1 MKFFSL
7 IITLSFF
14 LLTLGVA
21 RAAPLQEQ
29 VEKET
34 AKREQMLAPLQE
46 AFAMSKKL
54 VSDGQSAQG
63 CELLEKAYAALPETL
78 RETPLALD
86 VKKTLAKL
94 QVVLAEAAAEKN
106 HWPEARRR
114 ALASLQYD
122 PQSEVALTQLQQADE
137 VLRRGTA
144 GGEEVNP
151 ALTTTFF
158 DRLSSVRT
166 GLEEAKALRET
177 GQLQKAEERYEDVL
191 QADPFNQVATEG
203 IKKIYQE
210 RGLVAE
216 KARDLSN
223 LERRREVREAWNNIY
238 PKNSSA
244 AGGIVV
250 SGALTASPSYALEQK
265 MQKTVIPQVDF
276 SGADLETIRRALI
289 SLSRTYD
296 SDAGKG
302 GVNFVV
308 STDVANPQPVTL
320 KLRQTTLAEVV
331 RYIAQIAGVKAR
343 ITDIGVTFGPLVEK
357 RPELNSQ
364 NFTVSPSFF
373 KGADDKEQ
381 GVTGGALRG
390 AAPAGGAGATD
401 VLAGQN
407 EQKKLMALG
416 VQFPAGAYAVY
427 NQKTSQLKVVNNQE
441 MLDMIGQL
449 ISAAEEQTLL
459 IQVGVRLVEINQLD
473 LDSITMNSTLGG
485 LPILSP
491 VPVGLSTITGSGTTT
506 KTNGSGVGGGT
517 PAASTQRG
525 VNAQLNQIQGVGLL
539 PNNTLQ
545 SFLQQG
551 VLAGTNQTTS
561 YALNTMDLGGT
572 ILNGMQFRT
581 MITAVSQKNSA
592 NVLANPSII
601 LKRGQKGVIEV
612 TQEFKYVKE
621 YSDPQSSIRTINTGG
636 TGGATNSVNVSANQS
651 VPGPE
656 TVIGSFP
663 SQISDAVPI
672 GVKMGVKPDVTGD
685 NSRVLLELEPSFVDF
700 EGFINYGTQINS
712 AYTLSY
718 FNTAVTIMTNTINQ
732 PVFIRRDLTLPAVEV
747 SDGYTLLLGG
757 LLREDIQKIDEKVP
771 IIGDIPIFGRAF
783 QGKTEQAIKKNT
795 LIFVTPRILD
805 VSGQPL
811 NPTAG
816 SPTTTTASTS
826 GPP

>member
-1 MKFFSL
+1 MK
-7 IITLSFF
+7 IF
-14 LLTLGVA
+14 LLILSICLGFFGKSVVGA
-21 RAAPLQEQ
+21 STVQEQ
-29 VEKET
+29 IEAET
-34 AKREQMLAPLQE
+34 GRREQMLQPLKE
-46 AFAMSKKL
+46 AYGVSRKL
-54 VSDGQSAQG
+54 VADGKSSEA
-63 CELLEKAYAALPETL
+63 CELLEKAYEALPEVL
-78 RETPLALD
+78 RGSSLALE
-86 VKKTLAKL
+86 VNRTLSKL
-94 QVVLAEAAAEKN
+94 QAFLSESAAQKN

-114 ALASLQYD
+114 ALASLQHD
-122 PQSEVALTQLQQADE
+122 PKNELALLQLKKSDE
-137 VLRRGTA
+137 VLRRGASGT
-144 GGEEVNP
+144 ESVNP
-151 ALTTTFF
+151 ALTTKFF
-158 DRLSSVRT
+158 DRLTAVRS
-166 GLEEAKALRET
+166 GLEEAQALRET
-177 GQLQKAEERYEDVL
+177 GQLVKAEERYEDVL
-191 QADPFNQVATEG
+191 EADPFNQVATQG
-203 IKKIYQE
+203 IQKIYEE
-210 RGLVAE
+210 RALVAE

-238 PKNSSA
+238 PKSGTTV
-244 AGGIVV
+244 GGIEIT
-250 SGALTASPSYALEQK
+250 GAMTASPAYALEK
-265 MQKTVIPQVDF
+265 KLQKTVIPQVDF

-296 SDAGKG
+296 PEAAKG

-320 KLRQTTLAEVV
+320 RLRQTSLAEVV
-331 RYIAQIAGVKAR
+331 RYISQIAGVKAR

-357 RPELNSQ
+357 SPELNSQ

-373 KGADDKEQ
+373 KGADGKED
-381 GVTGGALRG
+381 VATAEPRG
-390 AAPAGGAGATD
+390 AAGGSTAAGPDGVGK
-401 VLAGQN
+401 N
-407 EQKKLMALG
+407 EQRKLEDLG
-416 VQFPAGAYAVY
+416 VVFPTGAYAVY

-473 LDSITMNSTLGG
+473 LDSITVNSTLGG
-485 LPILSP
+485 SGINLLSP
-491 VPVGLSTITGSGTTT
+491 VPTGLLTNSGGATPSA
-506 KTNGSGVGGGT
+506 SG
-517 PAASTQRG
+517 QRG

-545 SFLQQG
+545 SFLQSG
-551 VLAGTNQTTS
+551 VLAGTNQTS
-561 YALNTMDLGGT
+561 AYSLNTMDLGGT

-581 MITAVSQKNSA
+581 LITAVSQKNSA

-612 TQEFKYVKE
+612 SQEFKYVKE

-636 TGGATNSVNVSANQS
+636 AGGGSNSVNVSANQS

-712 AYTLSY
+712 AYTQSY
-718 FNTAVTIMTNTINQ
+718 FQTAVTIMTNIINQ

-816 SPTTTTASTS
+816 SPATTTASTS

>member
-1 MKFFSL
+1 MKTFPMMIL
-7 IITLSFF
+7 LGFF
-14 LLTLGVA
+14 LLTLGDV

-46 AFAMSKKL
+46 AFAASKKL
-54 VSDGQSAQG
+54 VSDGQSSQG
-63 CELLEKAYAALPETL
+63 CEILEKAYGTLPETL
-78 RETPLALD
+78 RGTPLASD
-86 VKKTLAKL
+86 VRKTLAKL
-94 QVVLAEAAAEKN
+94 QALLAQGAAEKN

-114 ALASLQYD
+114 ALASLQYE
-122 PQSEVALTQLQQADE
+122 PQNEKALTQLQQADE
-137 VLRRGTA
+137 VLRRGTV
-144 GGEEVNP
+144 GGEVVNP
-151 ALTTTFF
+151 ALTTKFF
-158 DRLSSVRT
+158 DRLNIVRS
-166 GLEEAKALRET
+166 GLEEAQALRET
-177 GQLQKAEERYEDVL
+177 GQLQKSEDRYEDVL
-191 QADPFNQVATEG
+191 QADPFNQAATEG

-238 PKNSSA
+238 PKSSSV
-244 AGGIVV
+244 AGGIEVT
-250 SGALTASPSYALEQK
+250 GALTASPSYVLEQK

-373 KGADDKEQ
+373 KGAEDKEQ

-390 AAPAGGAGATD
+390 AASAGSVGGAD
-401 VLAGQN
+401 VVPAGQN

-416 VQFPAGAYAVY
+416 VQFPPGAYAVY

-473 LDSITMNSTLGG
+473 LDSITVNSTLGG
-485 LPILSP
+485 SGINLLSP
-491 VPVGLSTITGSGTTT
+491 VPAGFNSSSGG
-506 KTNGSGVGGGT
+506 KT
-517 PAASTQRG
+517 PAASGQRG

-545 SFLQQG
+545 SFLRSG
-551 VLAGTNQTTS
+551 VLAGTNQGSS
-561 YALNTMDLGGT
+561 YSLNTMDLGGT

-581 MITAVSQKNSA
+581 LITAVSQKTSA
-592 NVLANPSII
+592 NVLANPSIT

-621 YSDPQSSIRTINTGG
+621 YSDPQSSIRTIQPDTGFVVG
-636 TGGATNSVNVSANQS
+636 NVTS

-700 EGFINYGTQINS
+700 EGFINYGTPINS
-712 AYTLSY
+712 SYTKTY
-718 FNTAVTIMTNTINQ
+718 FNQTVTIMTNNIQQ

-747 SDGYTLLLGG
+747 TDGYTLLLGG

-816 SPTTTTASTS
+816 SPTTASAS

>member
-1 MKFFSL
+1 MKTFLLIFSL
-7 IITLSFF
+7 C
-14 LLTLGVA
+14 LGVSGSSLV
-21 RAAPLQEQ
+21 RASTVQEQ
-29 VEKET
+29 IEAET
-34 AKREQMLAPLQE
+34 GKREQMLQPLKE
-46 AFAMSKKL
+46 AYG
-54 VSDGQSAQG
+54 VSRKMVADGKNSEA
-63 CELLEKAYAALPETL
+63 CELLEKAYEALPEAL
-78 RETPLALD
+78 RGSSLALE
-86 VKKTLAKL
+86 VNRTLSKL
-94 QVVLAEAAAEKN
+94 QASLAEAAAQQN

-114 ALASLQYD
+114 ALASLQHD
-122 PQSEVALTQLQQADE
+122 PKNELALLQLEKSDE
-137 VLRRGTA
+137 VLRRGASGT
-144 GGEEVNP
+144 ESVNP
-151 ALTTTFF
+151 ALTTKFF
-158 DRLSSVRT
+158 DRLTAVRS
-166 GLEEAKALRET
+166 GLEEAQALRET
-177 GQLQKAEERYEDVL
+177 GQLAKAEERYEDVL
-191 QADPFNQVATEG
+191 EADPFNQVATQG
-203 IKKIYQE
+203 IQKIYEE
-210 RGLVAE
+210 RALVAE

-238 PKNSSA
+238 PKSGTTV
-244 AGGIVV
+244 GGIEIT
-250 SGALTASPSYALEQK
+250 GAMTASPAYALEKK

-296 SDAGKG
+296 PEAAKG

-308 STDVANPQPVTL
+308 STDVTNSQPVTL
-320 KLRQTTLAEVV
+320 RLRQTSLAEVV
-331 RYIAQIAGVKAR
+331 RYISQIAGVKAR

-357 RPELNSQ
+357 SPELNSQ

-373 KGADDKEQ
+373 KGADGKEDV
-381 GVTGGALRG
+381 GTAEPRGATGGS
-390 AAPAGGAGATD
+390 AAAGLDGVGK
-401 VLAGQN
+401 N
-407 EQKKLMALG
+407 EQKKLEDLG
-416 VQFPAGAYAVY
+416 VVFPTGAYAVY

-441 MLDMIGQL
+441 MLDLIGQL

-473 LDSITMNSTLGG
+473 LDSITVNSTLGG
-485 LPILSP
+485 SGINLLSP
-491 VPVGLSTITGSGTTT
+491 VPVGLL
-506 KTNGSGVGGGT
+506 TNGGGAT
-517 PAASTQRG
+517 PSASTQRG

-545 SFLQQG
+545 SFLQSG
-551 VLAGTNQTTS
+551 VLAGTNQTSS

-572 ILNGMQFRT
+572 ILNGMQLRT
-581 MITAVSQKNSA
+581 LITAVSQKNSA

-612 TQEFKYVKE
+612 AQEFKYVKE
-621 YSDPQSSIRTINTGG
+621 YSAPQSSIRTLIPDGGGAVNTGI
-636 TGGATNSVNVSANQS
+636 
-651 VPGPE
+651 PGPE

-663 SQISDAVPI
+663 SQISDPVPI

-685 NSRVLLELEPSFVDF
+685 NSRVLLELEPSFIDF
-700 EGFINYGTQINS
+700 EGFINYGTPIYS
-712 AYTLSY
+712 AFAASTYGVQTL
-718 FNTAVTIMTNTINQ
+718 ILTNNIQQ

-816 SPTTTTASTS
+816 SPTTASAS

>member
-1 MKFFSL
+1 MKIFLLIFSL
-7 IITLSFF
+7 C
-14 LLTLGVA
+14 LGFSGKSVVVA
-21 RAAPLQEQ
+21 SALQDQIEA
-29 VEKET
+29 ET
-34 AKREQMLAPLQE
+34 GKREQMLQPLKE
-46 AFAMSKKL
+46 AYG
-54 VSDGQSAQG
+54 VSRKMVADGKSSEA
-63 CELLEKAYAALPETL
+63 CELLEKAYEALPEVL
-78 RETPLALD
+78 RGAPLAME
-86 VKKTLAKL
+86 VNKTLSKL
-94 QVVLAEAAAEKN
+94 QASLAEAAAQQN

-114 ALASLQYD
+114 ALVSLQHD
-122 PQSEVALTQLQQADE
+122 PKNELALLQLQKSDE
-137 VLRRGTA
+137 VLRRGVS
-144 GGEEVNP
+144 GSESVNP
-151 ALTTTFF
+151 ALTTKFF
-158 DRLSSVRT
+158 DRLTAVRS
-166 GLEEAKALRET
+166 GLEEAQSLRET
-177 GQLQKAEERYEDVL
+177 GQLAKAEERYEDVL
-191 QADPFNQVATEG
+191 EADPFNQVATEG
-203 IKKIYQE
+203 IQKIYEE
-210 RGLVAE
+210 RALVAE

-238 PKNSSA
+238 PKSGA
-244 AGGIVV
+244 TVGGIEIT
-250 SGALTASPSYALEQK
+250 GAMTASPAYVLEK
-265 MQKTVIPQVDF
+265 KLQKTVIPQVDF

-296 SDAGKG
+296 PETAKG
-302 GVNFVV
+302 GINFIV
-308 STDVANPQPVTL
+308 STDVTNPQPVTL
-320 KLRQTTLAEVV
+320 RLRQTSLAEVV
-331 RYIAQIAGVKAR
+331 RYISQIAGVKAR

-373 KGADDKEQ
+373 KGADGKEDA
-381 GVTGGALRG
+381 GTDAPRG
-390 AAPAGGAGATD
+390 AGGGTVTTGSDSAGK
-401 VLAGQN
+401 N
-407 EQKKLMALG
+407 EQKKLEDLG
-416 VQFPAGAYAVY
+416 VVFPPGAYAVY

-473 LDSITMNSTLGG
+473 LDSITVNSTLGG
-485 LPILSP
+485 SGINLLSP
-491 VPVGLSTITGSGTTT
+491 VPAGLL
-506 KTNGSGVGGGT
+506 TNGGGAT
-517 PAASTQRG
+517 PSASTQRG

-545 SFLQQG
+545 SFLQSG
-551 VLAGTNQTTS
+551 VLAGTNQTSS
-561 YALNTMDLGGT
+561 YSLNTMDLGGT

-581 MITAVSQKNSA
+581 LITAVSQKNSA

-621 YSDPQSSIRTINTGG
+621 FSDPQSSIRTIQASSTNTTAGVIG
-636 TGGATNSVNVSANQS
+636 IIS

-663 SQISDAVPI
+663 SQISDPVPI

-700 EGFINYGTQINS
+700 EGFINYGTEINS

-718 FNTAVTIMTNTINQ
+718 FNTAVTIMTNNIQQ

-816 SPTTTTASTS
+816 SPTTASAS

>member
-1 MKFFSL
+1 
-7 IITLSFF
+7 
-14 LLTLGVA
+14 
-21 RAAPLQEQ
+21 LQ
-29 VEKET
+29 K
-34 AKREQMLAPLQE
+34 
-46 AFAMSKKL
+46 S
-54 VSDGQSAQG
+54 
-63 CELLEKAYAALPETL
+63 
-78 RETPLALD
+78 
-86 VKKTLAKL
+86 
-94 QVVLAEAAAEKN
+94 
-106 HWPEARRR
+106 
-114 ALASLQYD
+114 
-122 PQSEVALTQLQQADE
+122 DE
-137 VLRRGTA
+137 VLRRGVSGT
-144 GGEEVNP
+144 ESVNP
-151 ALTTTFF
+151 ALTTKFF
-158 DRLSSVRT
+158 DRLTAVRN
-166 GLEEAKALRET
+166 GLEEAQALRET
-177 GQLQKAEERYEDVL
+177 GQLAKAEERYEDVL
-191 QADPFNQVATEG
+191 EADPFNQVATEG
-203 IKKIYQE
+203 IQKIYEE
-210 RGLVAE
+210 RALAAE

-238 PKNSSA
+238 PKSGA
-244 AGGIVV
+244 TAGGIEIT
-250 SGALTASPSYALEQK
+250 GAMTASPAYVLEK
-265 MQKTVIPQVDF
+265 KLQKTVIPQVDF
-276 SGADLETIRRALI
+276 SAADLETIRRALI

-296 SDAGKG
+296 PETAKG

-308 STDVANPQPVTL
+308 STDVTNPQPVTL
-320 KLRQTTLAEVV
+320 RLRQTSLAEVV
-331 RYIAQIAGVKAR
+331 RYISQIAGVKAR

-373 KGADDKEQ
+373 KGADGKEDA
-381 GVTGGALRG
+381 GTDAPRG
-390 AAPAGGAGATD
+390 AGGGSVTTGSDSAGK
-401 VLAGQN
+401 N
-407 EQKKLMALG
+407 EQKKLEDLG
-416 VQFPAGAYAVY
+416 VVFPPGAYAVY

-473 LDSITMNSTLGG
+473 LDSITVNSTLGG
-485 LPILSP
+485 SGINLLSP
-491 VPVGLSTITGSGTTT
+491 VPVGLIT
-506 KTNGSGVGGGT
+506 NGGGT
-517 PAASTQRG
+517 TPSASTQRG

-545 SFLQQG
+545 SFLQSG
-551 VLAGTNQTTS
+551 VLAGTNQQSS

-581 MITAVSQKNSA
+581 LITAVSQKNSA

-601 LKRGQKGVIEV
+601 LKRGQKGVVEV

-621 YSDPQSSIRTINTGG
+621 YSDPQSSIRTIQSTS
-636 TGGATNSVNVSANQS
+636 TNANVISLVD

-663 SQISDAVPI
+663 SQISDPVPI

-718 FNTAVTIMTNTINQ
+718 YNTAVTILTNNIQQ

-771 IIGDIPIFGRAF
+771 LIGDIPIFGRAF

-816 SPTTTTASTS
+816 SPATTTASAS
-826 GPP
+826 GTP

>member
-1 MKFFSL
+1 MKTFLLIFSL
-7 IITLSFF
+7 C
-14 LLTLGVA
+14 LGVSVSSLV
-21 RAAPLQEQ
+21 RASTVQEQ
-29 VEKET
+29 IEAET
-34 AKREQMLAPLQE
+34 GKREQMLQPLKE
-46 AFAMSKKL
+46 AYG
-54 VSDGQSAQG
+54 VSRKMVADGKNSEA
-63 CELLEKAYAALPETL
+63 CELLEKAYEALPEVL
-78 RETPLALD
+78 RGSSLALE
-86 VKKTLAKL
+86 VNRTLSKL
-94 QVVLAEAAAEKN
+94 QASLAEAAAQQN

-114 ALASLQYD
+114 ALASLQHD
-122 PQSEVALTQLQQADE
+122 PKNELALLQLKKSDE
-137 VLRRGTA
+137 VLRRGVSGT
-144 GGEEVNP
+144 ESVNP
-151 ALTTTFF
+151 ALTTKFF
-158 DRLSSVRT
+158 DRLTAVRS
-166 GLEEAKALRET
+166 GLEEAQAYRET
-177 GQLQKAEERYEDVL
+177 GQLAKAEERYEDVL
-191 QADPFNQVATEG
+191 EADPFNQVATQG
-203 IKKIYQE
+203 IQKIYEE
-210 RGLVAE
+210 RALVAE

-238 PKNSSA
+238 PKSGTTV
-244 AGGIVV
+244 GGIEIT
-250 SGALTASPSYALEQK
+250 GAMIASPAYALEK
-265 MQKTVIPQVDF
+265 KLQKTIIPQVDF

-296 SDAGKG
+296 PEAAKG

-320 KLRQTTLAEVV
+320 RLRQTSLAEVV
-331 RYIAQIAGVKAR
+331 RYISQIAGVKAR

-357 RPELNSQ
+357 SPELNSQ

-373 KGADDKEQ
+373 KGANGKEDV
-381 GVTGGALRG
+381 GTAEPRG
-390 AAPAGGAGATD
+390 AAGGSAAAGSDGG
-401 VLAGQN
+401 GKN
-407 EQKKLMALG
+407 EQKKLEDLG
-416 VQFPAGAYAVY
+416 VVFPTGAYAVY

-441 MLDMIGQL
+441 MLDLIGQL

-459 IQVGVRLVEINQLD
+459 IQVGVRLVEINQSD
-473 LDSITMNSTLGG
+473 LDTITVNSTLGG
-485 LPILSP
+485 SGINLLSP
-491 VPVGLSTITGSGTTT
+491 VPAGLNSTSGGS
-506 KTNGSGVGGGT
+506 T
-517 PAASTQRG
+517 PSASTQRG

-545 SFLQQG
+545 SFLQSG
-551 VLAGTNQTTS
+551 VLAGTNQTSS
-561 YALNTMDLGGT
+561 YALNTMELGGT
-572 ILNGMQFRT
+572 ILNGMQLRT
-581 MITAVSQKNSA
+581 LIQAVSQKNSA

-612 TQEFKYVKE
+612 VQEFKYVKE
-621 YSDPQSSIRTINTGG
+621 YSDPQSSIRTINSTS
-636 TGGATNSVNVSANQS
+636 TNQATANNNLQG

-663 SQISDAVPI
+663 SQISDPVPI

-700 EGFINYGTQINS
+700 EGFINYGTIINS
-712 AYTLSY
+712 AYTLAY
-718 FNTAVTIMTNTINQ
+718 YNQAVTIMTNNIQQ

-816 SPTTTTASTS
+816 SPTTASAS
-826 GPP
+826 GTP

>member
-1 MKFFSL
+1 MKILLFIFSL
-7 IITLSFF
+7 C
-14 LLTLGVA
+14 LGFAEFSVV
-21 RAAPLQEQ
+21 RASNLQEQ
-29 VEKET
+29 IEAET
-34 AKREQMLAPLQE
+34 VKREQMLQPLKVAYGESRKMVADGKNSE
-46 AFAMSKKL
+46 A
-54 VSDGQSAQG
+54 
-63 CELLEKAYAALPETL
+63 CEFLEKAYEALPEVL
-78 RETPLALD
+78 MAAPLALE
-86 VKKTLAKL
+86 VNRTLSKL
-94 QVVLAEAAAEKN
+94 QASLSEAAAQKN

-114 ALASLQYD
+114 ALASLQHD
-122 PQSEVALTQLQQADE
+122 PKNELALLQLQKSDE
-137 VLRRGTA
+137 VLRRGVSGT
-144 GGEEVNP
+144 ESVNP
-151 ALTTTFF
+151 ALTTKFF
-158 DRLSSVRT
+158 DRLTAVRG
-166 GLEEAKALRET
+166 GLEEAQSLRET
-177 GQLQKAEERYEDVL
+177 GQLLKAEERYEDVL
-191 QADPFNQVATEG
+191 KVDPFNQVATEG
-203 IKKIYQE
+203 IQKIYEE
-210 RGLVAE
+210 RALVAE

-238 PKNSSA
+238 PKNGTA
-244 AGGIVV
+244 VGGIEI
-250 SGALTASPSYALEQK
+250 SGAMTASPAYALEK
-265 MQKTVIPQVDF
+265 KLQKTVIPQVDF
-276 SGADLETIRRALI
+276 TGADLETIRRALI
-289 SLSRTYD
+289 TQSRNYD
-296 SDAGKG
+296 PEGTKV

-308 STDVANPQPVTL
+308 STDVTNPQPVTL
-320 KLRQTTLAEVV
+320 RLRQASLAEVV
-331 RYIAQIAGVKAR
+331 RYISQIAGVKAR
-343 ITDIGVTFGPLVEK
+343 ITDIGVTFGPLIEK

-373 KGADDKEQ
+373 KQTNGKEDAVADAPRGA
-381 GVTGGALRG
+381 GGGAVG
-390 AAPAGGAGATD
+390 TGSDSAGK
-401 VLAGQN
+401 N
-407 EQKKLMALG
+407 EQKKLEDLG
-416 VQFPAGAYAVY
+416 VVFPVGAYAVY

-441 MLDMIGQL
+441 MLDLIGQL

-473 LDSITMNSTLGG
+473 LDSITVNSTLGG
-485 LPILSP
+485 SGVNLLSP
-491 VPVGLSTITGSGTTT
+491 VPAGLL
-506 KTNGSGVGGGT
+506 TNGGGGT
-517 PAASTQRG
+517 PAASQQRG

-545 SFLQQG
+545 SFLQSG
-551 VLAGTNQTTS
+551 VLAGTNQTS
-561 YALNTMDLGGT
+561 AYSLNTMDLGGT
-572 ILNGMQFRT
+572 ILNGMQFRAL
-581 MITAVSQKNSA
+581 ITAVSQKNSA

-621 YSDPQSSIRTINTGG
+621 FSDPQSSIRTIQTSSTNTTAGVVG
-636 TGGATNSVNVSANQS
+636 LIA

-663 SQISDAVPI
+663 SQISDPVPI

-712 AYTLSY
+712 AYTQTY
-718 FNTAVTIMTNTINQ
+718 YNQAVTIMTNNIQQ

-771 IIGDIPIFGRAF
+771 IIGDIPVFGRAF

-816 SPTTTTASTS
+816 SPTTASAS

>member
-7 IITLSFF
+7 IITVCSF
-14 LLTLGVA
+14 LLTPGA
-21 RAAPLQEQ
+21 IRAAPLQEQ

-46 AFAMSKKL
+46 AFAMSKRL
-54 VSDGQSAQG
+54 VSDGQSSQG
-63 CELLEKAYAALPETL
+63 CDRLEKAYAALPETL
-78 RETPLALD
+78 RGTPLALD

-94 QVVLAEAAAEKN
+94 QAILAEAAAEKN

-122 PQSEVALTQLQQADE
+122 PQSEKALTQLQQADE

-158 DRLSSVRT
+158 DRLNSVRA
-166 GLEEAKALRET
+166 GLEEAQALRET

-191 QADPFNQVATEG
+191 QVDPFNQVATEG

-216 KARDLSN
+216 RARDLSN

-390 AAPAGGAGATD
+390 AAPAGGAGASD

-473 LDSITMNSTLGG
+473 LDSITVNSTLGG
-485 LPILSP
+485 SGINLLSP
-491 VPVGLSTITGSGTTT
+491 IPVGLSTAGTNNTV
-506 KTNGSGVGGGT
+506 NGSGLGPNT
-517 PAASTQRG
+517 PTASTQRG

-545 SFLQQG
+545 SFLRQG
-551 VLAGTNQTTS
+551 QLAGTNLPSS

-581 MITAVSQKNSA
+581 MITAVSQKTSA
-592 NVLANPSII
+592 NVLANPSIT

-621 YSDPQSSIRTINTGG
+621 YSDPQSSIRTIIPPG
-636 TGGATNSVNVSANQS
+636 GGAVNAGI
-651 VPGPE
+651 PGPE

-663 SQISDAVPI
+663 SQISDSVPI

-700 EGFINYGTQINS
+700 EGFINYGTIINS
-712 AYTLSY
+712 AFAASTYGTQTL
-718 FNTAVTIMTNTINQ
+718 ILTNNINQ

-816 SPTTTTASTS
+816 SPTTASAS

>member
-1 MKFFSL
+1 MKIFP
-7 IITLSFF
+7 IEITLG
-14 LLTLGVA
+14 LLLLISGVV

-29 VEKET
+29 VEMET
-34 AKREQMLAPLQE
+34 AKREQMLVPLQE
-46 AFAMSKKL
+46 AFAASKKF
-54 VSDGQSAQG
+54 VSDGQSSQG
-63 CELLEKAYAALPETL
+63 CEILEKAYAALPETL
-78 RETPLALD
+78 RGTPLASD
-86 VKKTLAKL
+86 VRKTLAKL
-94 QVVLAEAAAEKN
+94 QALLAQGAAEKN
-106 HWPEARRR
+106 HWPEARKR
-114 ALASLQYD
+114 ALASLQYE
-122 PQSEVALTQLQQADE
+122 PKNEKALIQLQQADE
-137 VLRRGTA
+137 VLRRGTV
-144 GGEEVNP
+144 GGEVVNP
-151 ALTTTFF
+151 ALTTKFF
-158 DRLSSVRT
+158 DRLNIVRS
-166 GLEEAKALRET
+166 GLEEAQSLRET

-223 LERRREVREAWNNIY
+223 LERRREVHEAWNNIY
-238 PKNSSA
+238 PKSSSV
-244 AGGIVV
+244 AGGIEVT
-250 SGALTASPSYALEQK
+250 GALTASPSYVLEQK

-276 SGADLETIRRALI
+276 SGADLETIRRALV

-373 KGADDKEQ
+373 KGAEDKEQ

-390 AAPAGGAGATD
+390 AASAGAVGGAD
-401 VLAGQN
+401 VPTGQN

-416 VQFPAGAYAVY
+416 VQFPLGAYAVY

-441 MLDMIGQL
+441 MLDMIGML

-473 LDSITMNSTLGG
+473 LDSITANSTFGG
-485 LPILSP
+485 NGPSLLSA
-491 VPVGLSTITGSGTTT
+491 VPAGLTPTSD
-506 KTNGSGVGGGT
+506 GGT
-517 PAASTQRG
+517 PPASQQRG

-545 SFLQQG
+545 SFLQKG

-561 YALNTMDLGGT
+561 YALNTMDFGGT
-572 ILNGMQFRT
+572 IFDSFTFSTL
-581 MITAVSQKNSA
+581 ITAISQKNSA

-612 TQEFKYVKE
+612 AQEFKYVKE
-621 YSDPQSSIRTINTGG
+621 YSDPQSSIRTIQPTNT
-636 TGGATNSVNVSANQS
+636 TGSINVTA

-663 SQISDAVPI
+663 SQISDPVPI

-700 EGFINYGTQINS
+700 EGFINYGVPIYSSYTQTYYNIPE
-712 AYTLSY
+712 LL
-718 FNTAVTIMTNTINQ
+718 ITNNIQQ

-747 SDGYTLLLGG
+747 TDGYTLLLGG

-783 QGKTEQAIKKNT
+783 QGKTEQSIKKNT

-816 SPTTTTASTS
+816 SPATTTASTS
-826 GPP
+826 GTP

>member
-7 IITLSFF
+7 IITLSSF
-14 LLTLGVA
+14 LLTLGVT

-46 AFAMSKKL
+46 AFAMSKRL

-166 GLEEAKALRET
+166 GLEEAQALRET

-308 STDVANPQPVTL
+308 STDVESPQPVTL

-473 LDSITMNSTLGG
+473 MDSITVNSTFGG
-485 LPILSP
+485 NGPNLLSA
-491 VPVGLSTITGSGTTT
+491 VPAGLNPSSDG
-506 KTNGSGVGGGT
+506 KT
-517 PAASTQRG
+517 PAASQQRG
-525 VNAQLNQIQGVGLL
+525 VNGQLNQIQGVGLL

-545 SFLQQG
+545 SFLKQG

-561 YALNTMDLGGT
+561 YALNTMDFGGT
-572 ILNGMQFRT
+572 IFDSITFSTL
-581 MITAVSQKNSA
+581 ITAISQKNSA

-612 TQEFKYVKE
+612 SQEFKYVKE
-621 YSDPQSSIRTINTGG
+621 YSDPQSSIRTVIPSG
-636 TGGATNSVNVSANQS
+636 GGAVNSGI
-651 VPGPE
+651 PGPE

-663 SQISDAVPI
+663 SQISDPVPI

-685 NSRVLLELEPSFVDF
+685 NSRVLLELEPSFIDF
-700 EGFINYGTQINS
+700 EGFINYGTPIYS
-712 AYTLSY
+712 AFAASTYGGQTL
-718 FNTAVTIMTNTINQ
+718 ILTNNINQ

-771 IIGDIPIFGRAF
+771 ILGDIPIFGRGF

>member
-1 MKFFSL
+1 MKQ
-7 IITLSFF
+7 IIFIFCVAFGLGTLSNLFA
-14 LLTLGVA
+14 GS
-21 RAAPLQEQ
+21 LQEH

-34 AKREQMLAPLQE
+34 AKREQSLQPLRQAYE
-46 AFAMSKKL
+46 TSRKM
-54 VSDGQSAQG
+54 VSDGKSIDA
-63 CELLEKAYAALPETL
+63 CELLAKAYES
-78 RETPLALD
+78 TPDSLKDSSLALE
-86 VKKTLAKL
+86 VKLTLGKL
-94 QVVLAEAAAEKN
+94 EASLAEAASEQN

-114 ALASLQYD
+114 ALSSLRYD
-122 PQSEVALTQLQQADE
+122 PQNAKALAQLQKSEE
-137 VLRRGTA
+137 VLRRGTVGNEA
-144 GGEEVNP
+144 VNP
-151 ALTTTFF
+151 ALTTKFF
-158 DRLSSVRT
+158 DRLNEVRA
-166 GLEEAKALRET
+166 GLEEAQALRET
-177 GQLQKAEERYEDVL
+177 GQLQKAELRFEDVL
-191 QADPFNQVATEG
+191 EIDPFNQVATEG
-203 IKKIYQE
+203 IKKIYEE
-210 RGLVAE
+210 RALVAD

-238 PKNSSA
+238 PKSSGS
-244 AGGIVV
+244 AGSVEIT
-250 SGALTASPSYALEQK
+250 GAMTASPAYALEKK
-265 MQKTVIPQVDF
+265 MQKIVIPQVDF

-296 SDAGKG
+296 PDLSKG

-308 STDVANPQPVTL
+308 STDVVNPQPVTL
-320 KLRQTTLAEVV
+320 RLRLTSLAEVV
-331 RYIAQIAGVKAR
+331 RYISQIAGVKAR

-373 KGADDKEQ
+373 KGDDAKE
-381 GVTGGALRG
+381 GAATTGLRGGTTTGGDG
-390 AAPAGGAGATD
+390 TATSD
-401 VLAGQN
+401 GLAVQN

-416 VQFPAGAYAVY
+416 VNFPLGAYAVY

-441 MLDMIGQL
+441 MLDLIGQL

-459 IQVGVRLVEINQLD
+459 IQVGVRLVEINQSD
-473 LDSITMNSTLGG
+473 LDTITVNSTLGG
-485 LPILSP
+485 SGINLLSP
-491 VPVGLSTITGSGTTT
+491 VPTGLDSGG
-506 KTNGSGVGGGT
+506 NGQT

-545 SFLQQG
+545 SFLQSG
-551 VLAGTNQTTS
+551 VLAGTNQTSS
-561 YALNTMDLGGT
+561 YSLNTMDLGGT

-581 MITAVSQKNSA
+581 LIQAVSQKNSA

-621 YSDPQSSIRTINTGG
+621 YSDPQSSIRTINSTS
-636 TGGATNSVNVSANQS
+636 TNQTVNNNLQG

-663 SQISDAVPI
+663 STISDPVPI

-712 AYTLSY
+712 SYTLTY
-718 FNTAVTIMTNTINQ
+718 FNQAVTILTNNIQQ

-816 SPTTTTASTS
+816 APTTAATS
-826 GPP
+826 GSP

>member
-1 MKFFSL
+1 MKTILF
-7 IITLSFF
+7 I
-14 LLTLGVA
+14 LLFCSGVSGVTGA
-21 RAAPLQEQ
+21 RANTLQEQ
-29 VEKET
+29 IEAET
-34 AKREQMLAPLQE
+34 GKREQMLQPLKE
-46 AFAMSKKL
+46 AYG
-54 VSDGQSAQG
+54 VSRKMVADGKSSEA
-63 CELLEKAYAALPETL
+63 CELLEKAYEALPEALRGSFLAGEVNRTL
-78 RETPLALD
+78 S
-86 VKKTLAKL
+86 KL
-94 QVVLAEAAAEKN
+94 QASLAEAAAQQN

-114 ALASLQYD
+114 ALASLQHD
-122 PQSEVALTQLQQADE
+122 PKNELALVQLQKSDE
-137 VLRRGTA
+137 VLRRGVSDT
-144 GGEEVNP
+144 ESVNP
-151 ALTTTFF
+151 ALTTKFF
-158 DRLSSVRT
+158 DRLTAVRS
-166 GLEEAKALRET
+166 GLEEAQALRET
-177 GQLQKAEERYEDVL
+177 GQLKKAEKRYEDVL
-191 QADPFNQVATEG
+191 ETDPFNQVATDG
-203 IKKIYQE
+203 IQKIYEE
-210 RGLVAE
+210 RALVAD

-238 PKNSSA
+238 PKSGA
-244 AGGIVV
+244 AVGGIEIT
-250 SGALTASPSYALEQK
+250 GAMTASPAYALEK
-265 MQKTVIPQVDF
+265 KLQKTVVPQVDF

-296 SDAGKG
+296 PEAAKG
-302 GVNFVV
+302 GINFVV
-308 STDVANPQPVTL
+308 STDVTNPQPVTL
-320 KLRQTTLAEVV
+320 RLRQTSLADVV
-331 RYIAQIAGVKAR
+331 RYISQIAGVKAR

-373 KGADDKEQ
+373 KEADGKEDVGTDAPRGA
-381 GVTGGALRG
+381 GGGAVATG
-390 AAPAGGAGATD
+390 SDSAGK
-401 VLAGQN
+401 N
-407 EQKKLMALG
+407 EQKKLEDLG
-416 VQFPAGAYAVY
+416 VVFPPGAYAVY

-459 IQVGVRLVEINQLD
+459 IQVGVRLVEINQSD
-473 LDSITMNSTLGG
+473 LDSITVNSTLGG
-485 LPILSP
+485 SGINLLSP
-491 VPVGLSTITGSGTTT
+491 VPAGLL
-506 KTNGSGVGGGT
+506 TNGGGATPPASG
-517 PAASTQRG
+517 QQG

-545 SFLQQG
+545 SFLKQG

-561 YALNTMDLGGT
+561 YSLNTMDLGGT

-581 MITAVSQKNSA
+581 LITAVSQKNSA
-592 NVLANPSII
+592 NILANPSII

-612 TQEFKYVKE
+612 SQEFKYVKE

-636 TGGATNSVNVSANQS
+636 GGGGSNSVNVSANQS

-663 SQISDAVPI
+663 SEISDPVPI
-672 GVKMGVKPDVTGD
+672 GVKLGVKPDVTGD

-712 AYTLSY
+712 AYTQSY
-718 FNTAVTIMTNTINQ
+718 FQVACTILTNVINQ

-747 SDGYTLLLGG
+747 SDGYTLMLGG

-816 SPTTTTASTS
+816 SPTTASAS

>member
-1 MKFFSL
+1 MK
-7 IITLSFF
+7 TF
-14 LLTLGVA
+14 LLIFSICLGVSGSSLV
-21 RAAPLQEQ
+21 RASTVQEQ
-29 VEKET
+29 IEAET
-34 AKREQMLAPLQE
+34 GKREQMLQPLKE
-46 AFAMSKKL
+46 AYG
-54 VSDGQSAQG
+54 VSRKMVADGKNSEA
-63 CELLEKAYAALPETL
+63 CELLEKAYESLPEVL
-78 RETPLALD
+78 RGSSLALE
-86 VKKTLAKL
+86 VNRTLSKL
-94 QVVLAEAAAEKN
+94 QASLAEAAAQQN

-114 ALASLQYD
+114 ALASLQHD
-122 PQSEVALTQLQQADE
+122 PKNELALLQLKKSDE
-137 VLRRGTA
+137 VLRRGALGT
-144 GGEEVNP
+144 ESVNP
-151 ALTTTFF
+151 ALTTKFF
-158 DRLSSVRT
+158 DRLTAVRS
-166 GLEEAKALRET
+166 GLEEAQALRET
-177 GQLQKAEERYEDVL
+177 GQLGKAEERYEDVL
-191 QADPFNQVATEG
+191 EADPFNQVATQG
-203 IKKIYQE
+203 IQKIYEE
-210 RGLVAE
+210 RALVAE

-238 PKNSSA
+238 PKSGTTV
-244 AGGIVV
+244 GGIEIT
-250 SGALTASPSYALEQK
+250 GAMTASPAYALEK
-265 MQKTVIPQVDF
+265 KLQKTVIPQVDF

-296 SDAGKG
+296 PEAAKG

-320 KLRQTTLAEVV
+320 RLRQTSLAEVV
-331 RYIAQIAGVKAR
+331 RYISQIAGVKAR

-357 RPELNSQ
+357 SPELNSQ

-373 KGADDKEQ
+373 KGADGKED
-381 GVTGGALRG
+381 VSTTEPRG
-390 AAPAGGAGATD
+390 AAGSSAAAGSDGG
-401 VLAGQN
+401 GKN
-407 EQKKLMALG
+407 EQKKLEDLG
-416 VQFPAGAYAVY
+416 VVFPTGAYAVY

-441 MLDMIGQL
+441 MLDLIGQL

-473 LDSITMNSTLGG
+473 LDSITVNSTLGG
-485 LPILSP
+485 SGINLLSP
-491 VPVGLSTITGSGTTT
+491 VPVGFL
-506 KTNGSGVGGGT
+506 TNGAGST
-517 PAASTQRG
+517 PSASTQRG

-545 SFLQQG
+545 SFLQSG
-551 VLAGTNQTTS
+551 VLAGTNQTSS
-561 YALNTMDLGGT
+561 YSLNTMDLGGT

-581 MITAVSQKNSA
+581 LITAVSQKNSA

-612 TQEFKYVKE
+612 AQEFKYVKE
-621 YSDPQSSIRTINTGG
+621 YSDPQSSISTLPAGLNTI
-636 TGGATNSVNVSANQS
+636 
-651 VPGPE
+651 PGPE

-663 SQISDAVPI
+663 SQISDPVPI

-700 EGFINYGTQINS
+700 EGFIDYGTQIYS
-712 AYTLSY
+712 AFAARTYGTQTL
-718 FNTAVTIMTNTINQ
+718 ILTNNIQQ

-816 SPTTTTASTS
+816 SPTTASAS
-826 GPP
+826 GTP